1 MFFDCYWLIVVKL
14 LLFVGKNSFPLSFLF
29 INKTLWLNNLKTR
42 IAMNVKTLV
51 FVIWVQAIIYFL
63 LYNFHDSTFNMTFG
77 LNMIGGIANTT
88 LRFVYYSG
96 KLIFVYN
103 SWMDHFRLIILEGE
117 KTFEHNKWHKSYF

>member
-77 LNMIGGIANTT
+77 LNMIGGIASTT
-88 LRFVYYSG
+88 LKFLYYSW

-103 SWMDHFRLIILEGE
+103 SWMDHFKLIVIEGE
-117 KTFEHNKWHKSYF
+117 KTFEHKWHKSYF

>member
-88 LRFVYYSG
+88 LKFLYYSW

-103 SWMDHFRLIILEGE
+103 SWMDHFKLIVIEAE
-117 KTFEHNKWHKSYF
+117 KTFEHKWHKSYF